1 MGGANFR
8 IRLEEPYIPNVI
20 QKLDFFKIT
29 GHNCFFF
36 LVSINFVLDLALFT
50 LAKLKIAWDAVFL
63 KGRVDSILLT
73 SSRVICFVKN

>member
-1 MGGANFR
+1 MEGVNFR

-36 LVSINFVLDLALFT
+36 FLVSINFVLDLALFT
-50 LAKLKIAWDAVFL
+50 LTKLKIA
-63 KGRVDSILLT
+63 
-73 SSRVICFVKN
+73 

>member
-20 QKLDFFKIT
+20 QKVDFFKIT

-36 LVSINFVLDLALFT
+36 LVSINFVLDLALLA
-50 LAKLKIAWDAVFL
+50 LAKLKIA
-63 KGRVDSILLT
+63 
-73 SSRVICFVKN
+73 